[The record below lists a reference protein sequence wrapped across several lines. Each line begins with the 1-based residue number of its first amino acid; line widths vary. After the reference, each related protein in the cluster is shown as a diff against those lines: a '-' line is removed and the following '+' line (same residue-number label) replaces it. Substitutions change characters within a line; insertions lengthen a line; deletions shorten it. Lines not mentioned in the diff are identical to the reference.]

1 MPAYIMQFRRRIG
14 MLLLA
19 IVLLLS
25 IALVALFLVEQPT
38 VSSNDPYG
46 IYKEQNYLN
55 VLSGWYNYSDSG
67 ELSVF
72 VIYIMYVDI
81 YMSTEN
87 EWAYFDVHVIVY
99 RDKFLTI
106 KPTRCT
112 DYSNLFLE

>member
-1 MPAYIMQFRRRIG
+1 

-38 VSSNDPYG
+38 VNSNDPFN

-55 VLSGWYNYSDSG
+55 VLSGWYNYSDLG

-72 VIYIMYVDI
+72 VICTMYV
-81 YMSTEN
+81 TV
-87 EWAYFDVHVIVY
+87 WYFHLPC
-99 RDKFLTI
+99 F
-106 KPTRCT
+106 
-112 DYSNLFLE
+112 